1 MILRVLWERARECT
15 VNCVRDRVPVVNW
28 LCTDFDKCCILQC
41 LQIKPKKTCF
51 SLTSKI
57 PSWES
62 LSRLESSLE
71 TRNVLQNFFFSSS
84 PRWLYIIAP
93 IFHRISFSYLSLCLY
108 FFLVQFLRINNK
120 TQATQIHRTY
130 KKKNSCYNCI
140 TESLSYHT
148 VTQRV
153 SFMMHVNCTLHVYVV
168 IQFDPYFH
176 SNFIFLNA
184 FRLANNKITIWNL
197 KFDPQHICYRL
208 NLISG

>member
-1 MILRVLWERARECT
+1 M
-15 VNCVRDRVPVVNW
+15 
-28 LCTDFDKCCILQC
+28 
-41 LQIKPKKTCF
+41 F

-57 PSWES
+57 PSRQS

-71 TRNVLQNFFFSSS
+71 TRKCSPEFFFSFS

-93 IFHRISFSYLSLCLY
+93 IFHGISFSYLSLCLY

-148 VTQRV
+148 VTPRV
-153 SFMMHVNCTLHVYVV
+153 SFMMHVNCRLHVYVV
-168 IQFDPYFH
+168 IRSDRYFH
-176 SNFIFLNA
+176 SNFISLNA
-184 FRLANNKITIWNL
+184 FRFANITITIWNL
-197 KFDPQHICYRL
+197 KFDPLHIYVT
-208 NLISG
+208 G